1 MNFPLRV
8 ILALVVIAAIA
19 AIGVWGLVT
28 VLRAESMTRSQRLMA
43 VGGILLVMVAL
54 AAWMILLWPTYW
66 DWVALTFP
74 SASTSP
80 KGLAILSE

>member
-8 ILALVVIAAIA
+8 ILPLVVIAAI
-19 AIGVWGLVT
+19 GVWSLVT
-28 VLRAESMTRSQRLMA
+28 VLRAESMTRSQRLMT